1 MQPILNRLGI
11 AEVPLVEWWL
21 QLFKNTIVHI
31 EQITRVTNFKTVWN
45 LYYACFIQW
54 FVFIW
59 MGVLLASELAGS
71 PRAFKDWEGC
81 WSAYEHFFII
91 FFYRWKVILA
101 ELHRFLTL
109 RFFLDLKKNSVWYV
123 SDIKSPSILSSSS
136 RKDRV
141 RENKLK
147 ELTFSQPS
155 MKTWDWER
163 HECGRSLQHIAKY
176 TRYNTRVLPS
186 SQCHGRVWA
195 SPVHRIGQPASV
207 F

>member
-1 MQPILNRLGI
+1 MFHSVVCIYLNGGSVSFRACWVSACLQRLRGM
-11 AEVPLVEWWL
+11 LVCL
-21 QLFKNTIVHI
+21 
-31 EQITRVTNFKTVWN
+31 
-45 LYYACFIQW
+45 
-54 FVFIW
+54 
-59 MGVLLASELAGS
+59 
-71 PRAFKDWEGC
+71 RAFF
-81 WSAYEHFFII
+81 YYFFLPLKSDSCRAASLFNLEI
-91 FFYRWKVILA
+91 
-101 ELHRFLTL
+101 
-109 RFFLDLKKNSVWYV
+109 FLDLKKKSVWYV